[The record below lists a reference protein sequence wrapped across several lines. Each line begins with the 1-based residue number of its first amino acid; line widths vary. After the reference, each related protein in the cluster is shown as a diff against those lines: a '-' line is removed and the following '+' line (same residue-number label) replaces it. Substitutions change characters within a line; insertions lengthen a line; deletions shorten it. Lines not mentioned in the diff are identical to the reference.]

1 VRQGTGV
8 MTTRGRAGNRERAW
22 AWSHARSALV
32 CLVAALLVLVNAP
45 AAYALK
51 SIAVTNEL
59 DRVEITALGEAYE
72 GRGDVLQIETAPS
85 GDGVTGRMSVR
96 ATTPGT
102 NPAWFVFALTNTT
115 DKPIERW
122 LASDRYGMVGS
133 GVVWPDLDARR
144 VDAVTPSVGYVPER
158 IKNDRADVFRLTLEP
173 GQTVTFVA
181 ELASDRFARLFLW
194 KAIEYEQKSRDR
206 QLFNGIMLGIT
217 GLLAIFLT
225 AVFAANHKAI
235 FPTAAIFTW
244 CVLAYLCVDF
254 GFWHKLFNIRPE
266 ENAQYRAATEAGMA
280 ATLLIFLYT
289 FLRLGAWH
297 GFVRM
302 LLMLWVTA
310 QLVLIG
316 IAFLDPRLAAT
327 FARLSSIMIAS
338 AGGALTLF
346 LAMRGQDRALSLVPT
361 WMLLLVWLFGA
372 GITFTG
378 RLSGDVVV
386 FGLTAGLVLI
396 VVLIGFTVTQY
407 AFRTMEPLYG
417 VQPAEQQLRSLAIDG
432 AGAGVWEWNER
443 RSEIKVSPLVEA
455 ILGLKAGQLST
466 KLEDFTKQMHPTDRE
481 RFKLLLSSVKERPDG
496 ELRAEFRMRHADSSY
511 RWFELEAAAAPAGDR
526 RNARCIGLLRDVTDA
541 KRAQDRLLHDAVHD
555 SLSGLPNRELF
566 LDRLAIVAKR
576 ATLEPLVRPALIFID
591 IDKFKS
597 VNASFGLIVGDSLL
611 LTISRRLAR
620 NLGPQDTLARVGG
633 DQFALLLLSQSNPS
647 ELAMLAEQVR
657 RSLRA
662 PISIAGREIV
672 LTASI
677 GIALYDGP
685 DEDPAELLR
694 EAEIA
699 MYRAKRTGPDRIE
712 IFNAAMRTEKDGRPA
727 LESELRRAIDKKQL
741 KLVFQPIYYLPTES
755 LAGFE
760 ALLRWDHPTRG
771 ALSDA
776 EFMPIAEESDLIGQ
790 LGSYVLA
797 RAVREAARWQKELPR
812 PDAPVFVSVN
822 VANRQLFRPELVKEV
837 RHILGRA
844 VLPRGSLR
852 IEIAESLVME
862 NPEKATAV
870 LRELSEAGA
879 GLALDDFAT
888 GYSSLSYLNQFIF
901 DAIKVDR
908 SFLQASGENGAGSVI
923 LRSIVALAHE
933 LGKNVGVEGV
943 ETEDEVGLLR
953 TIGCHYGQ
961 GFYYGEPMPERDALQ
976 LVKVARRTERRMK
989 RRSLLRRRD
998 MTPDELP
1005 AEAAPAPTSDPS
1017 RKPPSRPAHPAAA
1030 ASLGKAALVQSPARA
1045 RGPVPAEPSRSA
1057 GGPPPLPA
1065 PAAKSGAG
1073 PRTMPPSP
1081 VLRPQARP
1089 PEPVALPAPAS
1100 APAPA
1105 SPPASLAASLVTSL
1119 ATTLATSLGKRQANG
1134 ARDAAPA
1141 PAPAVPVQSAQPRT
1155 GPPPLP
1161 RTQGPDP
1168 RQGPPPLPAAPARST
1183 PQSLPP
1189 PAQPNG
1195 RASTNLSKLPPA
1207 IAESLARL
1215 AGWKEGSSAKAPA
1228 PANSAA
1234 GTGAPSPVDRDG
1246 KPPAN

>member
-1 VRQGTGV
+1 MQKY
-8 MTTRGRAGNRERAW
+8 GRAGTEACAW
-22 AWSHARSALV
+22 AWSPAQ
-32 CLVAALLVLVNAP
+32 ALLLACLLAGLLFFGHVP

-51 SIAVTNEL
+51 EIAIGNDL
-59 DRVEITALGEAYE
+59 DRIEITALGEAYE
-72 GRGDVLQIETAPS
+72 GRGDALQIETAP
-85 GDGVTGRMSVR
+85 GADGVRGRMSVR
-96 ATTPGT
+96 AATPGT

-122 LASDRYGMVGS
+122 LAADRYGAVGS

-144 VDAVTPSVGYVPER
+144 IDAVTPSVGYVPER
-158 IKNDRADVFRLTLEP
+158 MKNDRADVFRLTLEP

-254 GFWHKLFNIRPE
+254 GFWHKLFNVRPE

-302 LLMLWVTA
+302 LLMLWVAA
-310 QLVLIG
+310 QLVLVAV
-316 IAFLDPRLAAT
+316 AFLDPRLAAT
-327 FARLSSIMIAS
+327 FARLSSILIAS
-338 AGGALTLF
+338 VGAALTLF

-378 RLSGDVVV
+378 RLSGDIVV

-407 AFRTMEPLYG
+407 AFRSVEPLYG
-417 VQPAEQQLRSLAIDG
+417 VQPGEQQLRSLAVDG

-443 RSEIKVSPLVEA
+443 RDEIKVSPIVDA
-455 ILGLKAGQLST
+455 ILGLKAGELST
-466 KLEDFTKQMHPTDRE
+466 KIDDFTKHMHPTDRE
-481 RFKLLLSSVKERPDG
+481 RFKLLLASVKERSDG
-496 ELRAEFRMRHADSSY
+496 EVRIEFRMRHVDNSY
-511 RWFELEAAAAPAGDR
+511 RWFELEAASVPSADR
-526 RNARCIGLLRDVTDA
+526 RNVRCVGLIREVTDA
-541 KRAQDRLLHDAVHD
+541 KRAQERLMHDAVHD

-566 LDRLAIVAKR
+566 LDRLAIIAKR
-576 ATLEPLVRPALIFID
+576 ATLEPLVRPALLFID

-611 LTISRRLAR
+611 LTVARRLGR

-633 DQFALLLLSQSNPS
+633 DQFALLLLSQSNPT

-662 PISIAGREIV
+662 PINIAGQEIV
-672 LTASI
+672 LTASL

-712 IFNAAMRTEKDGRPA
+712 IFNAAMRTEKDSRPA
-727 LESELRRAIDKKQL
+727 LEGDLRRAIEKKQL
-741 KLVFQPIYYLPTES
+741 RLVYQPIYYLPTES

-760 ALLRWDHPTRG
+760 ALVRWDHPTLG
-771 ALSDA
+771 PLSPA
-776 EFMPIAEESDLIGQ
+776 EFVPIAEETDLIVK
-790 LGSYVLA
+790 LGSYVLG

-812 PDAPVFVSVN
+812 PDAPVFVGVN
-822 VANRQLFRPELVKEV
+822 VSSRQLFRPELVKEV

-844 VLPRGSLR
+844 VIPRGSLR
-852 IEIAESLVME
+852 LEITESLVME

-870 LRELSEAGA
+870 LRELAEAGA
-879 GLALDDFAT
+879 GLALDDFGT
-888 GYSSLSYLNQFIF
+888 GYSSLSYLNQFTF
-901 DAIKVDR
+901 DTIKIDR
-908 SFLQASGENGAGSVI
+908 SFLRASGENGTGSVI

-933 LGKNVGVEGV
+933 LGKNVVVEGI
-943 ETEDEVGLLR
+943 ETEDDVGLLR
-953 TIGCHYGQ
+953 TIGCEYGQ
-961 GFYYGEPMPERDALQ
+961 GFYYGEPMSEREALQ
-976 LVKVARRTERRMK
+976 LLKVARRSERRMK
-989 RRSLLRRRD
+989 RRSLLRKREKAVEEA
-998 MTPDELP
+998 PI
-1005 AEAAPAPTSDPS
+1005 EAAPAANGAAAHVPPTAPTT
-1017 RKPPSRPAHPAAA
+1017 PAA
-1030 ASLGKAALVQSPARA
+1030 QARSRQA
-1045 RGPVPAEPSRSA
+1045 RISVPAEGA
-1057 GGPPPLPA
+1057 HPPG
-1065 PAAKSGAG
+1065 S
-1073 PRTMPPSP
+1073 
-1081 VLRPQARP
+1081 
-1089 PEPVALPAPAS
+1089 
-1100 APAPA
+1100 
-1105 SPPASLAASLVTSL
+1105 
-1119 ATTLATSLGKRQANG
+1119 
-1134 ARDAAPA
+1134 
-1141 PAPAVPVQSAQPRT
+1141 
-1155 GPPPLP
+1155 
-1161 RTQGPDP
+1161 
-1168 RQGPPPLPAAPARST
+1168 PPPLPAAATKAAMGPLQTLPPTPLRSSGAPSQPAPAEPSQPPSLAQSLAQANGTQEPSAAPGPTHPRTRPPPLPLRSTSQGRHPGPPPLRAGPARNE
-1183 PQSLPP
+1183 QRQPP
-1189 PAQPNG
+1189 PAQVNG
-1195 RASTNLSKLPPA
+1195 RTAPDFSKLPPA
-1207 IAESLARL
+1207 IAQSLAKL
-1215 AGWKEGSSAKAPA
+1215 AGQAAGPASGQPAPPTTPA
-1228 PANSAA
+1228 PA
-1234 GTGAPSPVDRDG
+1234 GADADG
-1246 KPPAN
+1246 KPPAG